1 MSLEGWGRGGGGEG
15 RGGEG
20 CGGEGRGG
28 EGGRGRGGG
37 RGGMN
42 VIHYSNGPQYLNSS
56 YVTYYVTRALLRLER
71 TMNLLCH

>member
-1 MSLEGWGRGGGGEG
+1 MGEGRGRGGERRGAEGWGGEG
-15 RGGEG
+15 RGEG
-20 CGGEGRGG
+20 GGGE
-28 EGGRGRGGG
+28 GG